1 MASKEDIILAPAGG
15 SRWNATFNN
24 DHNKKSAAGNKLKNA
39 SAAAS
44 SGKETAHLTLRGYPL
59 LKAKKTIEITGV
71 GKGSGKWYC
80 KSVVQQWHVDHGYLT
95 NAVLTKGAN
104 GGKGSG
110 SGGSGVQTSG
120 TSGPP
125 TQ

>member
-1 MASKEDIILAPAGG
+1 MASKEDILLAPAGG

-24 DHNKKSAAGNKLKNA
+24 DDNKKSASGNKLKNA

-44 SGKETAHLTLRGYPL
+44 SGTETAHMTLRGYPL
-59 LKAKKTIEITGV
+59 LKAKATIEITGV

-80 KSVVQQWHVDHGYLT
+80 KTVVQQWHVEHGYLT
-95 NAVLTKGAN
+95 NVSMTKGAN
-104 GGKGSG
+104 GGSSGG
-110 SGGSGVQTSG
+110 SGGGVQTSG